1 MLNLSKKVRIFL
13 STAPVDMRK
22 QMNGLAIAVREGL
35 GREPRSGDMF
45 VFRNRRGDMARVLF
59 HDQQGYCLL
68 SKRLDKG
75 VFAAV
80 PVTRGT
86 SRLELTADKFA
97 RFLKAMDFQTEK
109 TAESL
114 A

>member
-1 MLNLSKKVRIFL
+1 MLNFSKTVRIYF
-13 STAPVDMRK
+13 STTPVDMRK

-35 GREPRSGDMF
+35 GRKPEGGDMF

-75 VFAAV
+75 VFATV
-80 PVTRGT
+80 EGT
-86 SRLELTADKFA
+86 NGESQLELTVEKFA
-97 RFLKAMDFQTEK
+97 RFLKTLDFQTK
-109 TAESL
+109 KGQ
-114 A
+114 